1 MDCAG
6 SAGLYSGVAGAFGTA
21 PGGGGG
27 SYGGLGDY
35 GSYSYDDY
43 DPTDVPADQARPDSA
58 GTCPAPADT
67 LQCAGAVSN
76 CWSPGQRDTGP
87 Q

>member
-21 PGGGGG
+21 PGGGG
-27 SYGGLGDY
+27 GGLGDY

-58 GTCPAPADT
+58 GTCPAPGDT